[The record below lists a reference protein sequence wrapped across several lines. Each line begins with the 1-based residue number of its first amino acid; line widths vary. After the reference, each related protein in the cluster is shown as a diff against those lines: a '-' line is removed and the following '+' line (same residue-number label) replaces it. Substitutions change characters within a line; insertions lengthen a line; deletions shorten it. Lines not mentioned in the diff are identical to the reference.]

1 MRLVLLA
8 IGAIALLVGVFFL
21 LVAGALLISARIVP
35 DSLAAVA
42 GGGIGLSVGF
52 SAILTAIFFFSFASV
67 LGFLQRIA
75 RASET
80 VERITKA
87 GSQHPKRRAVYEGVT
102 YWVYEDDRVVA
113 EINGAHQQFN
123 NEREL
128 LALLRGQRQEAT
140 RTARPR
146 PEDSRT
152 PRPRAEDP
160 RAAAPRPR
168 AART

>member
-1 MRLVLLA
+1 MA
-8 IGAIALLVGVFFL
+8 IGAIALLVGAFFL
-21 LVAGALLISARIVP
+21 LISAALLVSARIVP

-87 GSQHPKRRAVYEGVT
+87 GSQHPKRRAMYEGVN

-113 EINGAHQQFN
+113 DINGAHQQFN

-128 LALLRGQRQEAT
+128 LTLLRSQRQETQRA
-140 RTARPR
+140 AR
-146 PEDSRT
+146 PEDSRA

-160 RAAAPRPR
+160 RAARPR

>member
-1 MRLVLLA
+1 MA
-8 IGAIALLVGVFFL
+8 IGAVALLVGVFFL
-21 LVAGALLISARIVP
+21 LISGALLVSSRIVP

-42 GGGIGLSVGF
+42 GGGIGLSVAF

-75 RASET
+75 KASET

-87 GSQHPKRRAVYEGVT
+87 GSQHPKRRATYEGVN

-113 EINGAHQQFN
+113 EMNGGHQQFN

-128 LALLRGQRQEAT
+128 LTLLRGQRQEAT

-146 PEDSRT
+146 PEDARAA
-152 PRPRAEDP
+152 RPRAEDP
-160 RAAAPRPR
+160 RAAAARPR